1 MKRTLIAAAI
11 FLTTYAVAYWWG
23 VYDLCINPPK
33 IENDGDLATL
43 GMMPVFLHIYGIAWG
58 IFASILYGISLFI
71 KALVLRSKS
80 KLISNEKT
88 I

>member
-23 VYDLCINPPK
+23 VYDLRTNPPK

-43 GMMPVFLHIYGIAWG
+43 GMMPVFLHIYGIAWA
-58 IFASILYGISLFI
+58 IFVAVCYGISLFI
-71 KALVLRSKS
+71 KAIVLRSKS

>member
-1 MKRTLIAAAI
+1 MKRFFILLFI
-11 FLTTYAVAYWWG
+11 FFITYATAYWWG
-23 VYDLCINPPK
+23 VYDLRTNPPK

-43 GMMPVFLHIYGIAWG
+43 GMMPVFLHIYGIAWA
-58 IFASILYGISLFI
+58 IFVAVCYGISLFI
-71 KALVLRSKS
+71 RALVLRSKS